1 MTDTVNLVDK
11 FTAFEEGFRVEFRDE
26 VVYKIHMQLAV
37 VNYMLDYW
45 FLFWK
50 KVFGTKYLLL
60 FK

>member
-11 FTAFEEGFRVEFRDE
+11 FTAFEKGSRVEFRDE
-26 VVYKIHMQLAV
+26 ALYKIDVQVVV
-37 VNYMLDYW
+37 VNYMLDYR

-50 KVFGTKYLLL
+50 NVFGARYLLL